1 MALDLSGQSVL
12 IVDDEQ
18 FSRSIVAQKIF
29 GTA

>member
-1 MALDLSGQSVL
+1 MALDLSDQSVL
-12 IVDDEQ
+12 IVDDEK